1 MTRGATIT
9 TAIGQEEEEERRKRK
24 GEMERMDREK
34 IN

>member
-9 TAIGQEEEEERRKRK
+9 TAIGQEEEERRKRK
-24 GEMERMDREK
+24 REMERMDREK